1 MKKRLLLILSLVML
15 LSLAGCKSSDDEKP
29 FDYNE
34 NIMASMTA
42 SYINQFKDVT
52 GDEAEY
58 YMTKGTELESSLVKG
73 FNQLE
78 STDKVGAFVTIP
90 GGGNAEQAKFKNG
103 SSNDILCT
111 VRCTYENR
119 DVDVTVSFVKN
130 LEYYK
135 ETAAFRRQLEAYCKD
150 NQIDPDEAA
159 KESGYESFD
168 EFIDAQM
175 LQQGIYPYTPV
186 QGEVS
191 AVYSKS
197 ELLKKAGANTAIGM
211 STVFCALIFI
221 SFIISLLKFVPML
234 FDPDRKKKAAAEV
247 GKVVNKPEE
256 IIPEKVAEPVIDNE
270 NLASDDEL
278 VAVITAALYAALSD
292 ESKTN
297 AISKDK
303 LVVRSIRR
311 VR

>member
-34 NIMASMTA
+34 NIMASMTT

-90 GGGNAEQAKFKNG
+90 GGGDAEQAKF
-103 SSNDILCT
+103 
-111 VRCTYENR
+111 TYENR

-159 KESGYESFD
+159 QESGYESFD

-234 FDPDRKKKAAAEV
+234 FNPDRKKKAAAEV

-292 ESKTN
+292 EST
-297 AISKDK
+297 D
-303 LVVRSIRR
+303 LL
-311 VR
+311 

>member
-34 NIMASMTA
+34 NIMASMTT

-130 LEYYK
+130 H
-135 ETAAFRRQLEAYCKD
+135 
-150 NQIDPDEAA
+150 
-159 KESGYESFD
+159 
-168 EFIDAQM
+168 
-175 LQQGIYPYTPV
+175 
-186 QGEVS
+186 
-191 AVYSKS
+191 
-197 ELLKKAGANTAIGM
+197 
-211 STVFCALIFI
+211 
-221 SFIISLLKFVPML
+221 
-234 FDPDRKKKAAAEV
+234 
-247 GKVVNKPEE
+247 EE
-256 IIPEKVAEPVIDNE
+256 I
-270 NLASDDEL
+270 
-278 VAVITAALYAALSD
+278 LS
-292 ESKTN
+292 
-297 AISKDK
+297 
-303 LVVRSIRR
+303 SIKKQLLFADS
-311 VR
+311 